1 MAARRIRTPIRPIQK
16 DKDTETRILEGA
28 RRVFIRYGTA
38 GARVQDIA
46 AESGVNQALVHYYFG
61 SKEALAERVFL
72 ESAGRLLQAI
82 AQVPDP
88 DASLE
93 QLLERFVARYI
104 ETVRQTPFL
113 PAYVLAEAHQS
124 PERLDVLMKK
134 AAGTVAHEQAGKML
148 GFVTAQL
155 AQAVARGEMR
165 PISPVQFLVNL
176 LALVV
181 FPFVARPVLVAGLRF
196 DDAAFEAFLDE
207 RQRELPRFILN
218 AMRP

>member
-1 MAARRIRTPIRPIQK
+1 M
-16 DKDTETRILEGA
+16 
-28 RRVFIRYGTA
+28 
-38 GARVQDIA
+38 
-46 AESGVNQALVHYYFG
+46 NQALVHYYFG

-124 PERLDVLMKK
+124 PERLDLLMKK

-181 FPFVARPVLVAGLRF
+181 FPFVARPMLVAGLRF